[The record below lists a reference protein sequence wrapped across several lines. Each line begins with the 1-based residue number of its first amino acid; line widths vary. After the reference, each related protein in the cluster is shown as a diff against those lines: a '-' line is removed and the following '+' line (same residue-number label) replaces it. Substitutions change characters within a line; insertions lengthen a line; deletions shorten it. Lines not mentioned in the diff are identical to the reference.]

1 MGTGI
6 SAASG
11 RLVAGVGCAAFLL
24 AGLAGC
30 KASSASE
37 HKGKANAP
45 ENIKG
50 GSGVE
55 QVDPSTWRKW
65 GLKPMRPAPAPPA
78 DADKPI
84 RLSKKGPAKV
94 FSTVPTKEKIV
105 FVTIDD
111 GAEKDPRF
119 VEMARELRVP
129 FTMFLMNDAILANYG
144 YFKPLQALGN
154 HVQNHT
160 LNHPVMRNLGPE
172 AQKAQI
178 CGDQTILVKQYT
190 TRPYLFRPP
199 YGMYNMATQ
208 EAAASCGIHG
218 IALWR
223 ESMQIHDMQYD
234 DGMRKLHPGDIIL
247 AHFRGPKELKGS
259 TMTQMFAALLKHIT
273 KQGYTVAR
281 LEDYVRPPA

>member
-1 MGTGI
+1 MGTGL

-11 RLVAGVGCAAFLL
+11 RLVAGIGCAALLL

-30 KASSASE
+30 KTSGASE
-37 HKGKANAP
+37 SKGPEGAPANAKGKDGAD
-45 ENIKG
+45 K
-50 GSGVE
+50 
-55 QVDPSTWRKW
+55 VDPAAWGKW

-78 DADKPI
+78 DKPI
-84 RLSKKGPAKV
+84 KLSKKGPAKV
-94 FSTVPTKEKIV
+94 FNTVPTQEKIV

-111 GAEKDPRF
+111 GAEKDPKF

-129 FTMFLMNDAILANYG
+129 FSMFLMNDAVRMNYG

-160 LNHPVMRNLGPE
+160 LNHPVMRNLGPD

-178 CGDQTILVKQYT
+178 CGDQSILVKQYT
-190 TRPYLFRPP
+190 TKPYLFRPP
-199 YGMYNMATQ
+199 YGMYNLATQ
-208 EAAASCGIHG
+208 EAAAACGIHG

-223 ESMQIHDMQYD
+223 ESMQIHNMQYD
-234 DGMRKLHPGDIIL
+234 DAQKKLHPGDIIL

-259 TMTQMFAALLKHIT
+259 TMTQMFAAMLKHINQ
-273 KQGYTVAR
+273 QGYTVAR
-281 LEDYVRPPA
+281 LEDYVRPPV

>member
-1 MGTGI
+1 
-6 SAASG
+6 
-11 RLVAGVGCAAFLL
+11 
-24 AGLAGC
+24 
-30 KASSASE
+30 
-37 HKGKANAP
+37 
-45 ENIKG
+45 
-50 GSGVE
+50 
-55 QVDPSTWRKW
+55 
-65 GLKPMRPAPAPPA
+65 MRPAPPAP
-78 DADKPI
+78 ADKPI
-84 RLSKKGPAKV
+84 KLSKKGPAKV
-94 FSTVPTKEKIV
+94 FNTVPTKEKIV

-111 GAEKDPRF
+111 GAEKDPKF

-129 FTMFLMNDAILANYG
+129 FSMFLMNDAAKTNYA

-160 LNHPVMRNLGPE
+160 LTHPVMRSLGPE
-172 AQKAQI
+172 AQKQQI
-178 CGDQTILVKQYT
+178 CGDQSILVRQYT
-190 TRPYLFRPP
+190 TKPYLFRPP

-234 DGMRKLHPGDIIL
+234 DAGKKLHPGDIIL